1 VDIPFGL
8 FRILPSR
15 VEEFK
20 EAFDDR
26 VQIEKEGISFDA
38 LAEIDQR
45 CGSVLCEENIYFRCW

>member
-1 VDIPFGL
+1 MDIPFGL
-8 FRILPSR
+8 HRILPSW

-38 LAEIDQR
+38 LAEIDQC
-45 CGSVLCEENIYFRCW
+45 CGMYSTKKHLF

>member
-8 FRILPSR
+8 CRILPSR

-26 VQIEKEGISFDA
+26 VQIEKEDISFDA
-38 LAEIDQR
+38 LMRDGPR
-45 CGSVLCEENIYFRCW
+45 FGCV